1 MGPLTVGTKLRW
13 GLIATGGIARKFAEQ
28 LPASRTSELVAV
40 GSRTREAAEKF
51 AADFGGVRAHGSYDA
66 LLADPE
72 VQAVY
77 ISPPHPAHLEWVER
91 AAAAGK
97 HILCEKPLTLRL
109 ADTRRAIAAARAG
122 GVCLMEAFM
131 YRCHPQTDRIAALL
145 ADGAIGRL
153 RLIRAAFCFDRAF
166 DPAHRL
172 FNRALGG
179 GGILDIGC
187 YPVSYSRRMAGA
199 ALGRPFA
206 EPEQFKAVGHR
217 LAATGVDDYAAAV
230 ATFPGD
236 VVAELCCGTTLR
248 REVAVR
254 LHGEAGWIDVPAPYH
269 PGGWEGADTFTLHR
283 AGRDPEVVRSETT
296 QKLYALEADA
306 VAAAIAAGARE
317 VPAMSH
323 ADSLGNAAV
332 LDDWL
337 AQVGVSYD

>member
-1 MGPLTVGTKLRW
+1 MSAKFRW

-28 LPASRTSELVAV
+28 LPASRTGELVAV

-51 AADFGGVRAHGSYDA
+51 AADFGGVRAHGSYEA

-77 ISPPHPAHLEWVER
+77 ISPPHPAHLEGVER

-109 ADTRRAIAAARAG
+109 ADTQRALKAARAG

-131 YRCHPQTDRIAALL
+131 YRCHPQTDKIAALI

-153 RLIRAAFCFDRAF
+153 RVIRAAFCFDRAF

-199 ALGRPFA
+199 ALGRHFA

-230 ATFPGD
+230 ATFPGG

-254 LHGEAGWIDVPAPYH
+254 VYGESGWIDVPAPYH
-269 PGGWEGADTFTLHR
+269 PAGTEGADTFTLYR
-283 AGRDPEVVRSETT
+283 SGREPEIVRTATAEPI
-296 QKLYALEADA
+296 YALEADA
-306 VAAAIAAGARE
+306 FADAVAAGARE
-317 VPAMSH
+317 VPAMTH
-323 ADSLGNAAV
+323 ADTLGNAAV

-337 AQVGVSYD
+337 AQVGVSYE